1 MASPTVRDVHID
13 TALSAFSV
21 AYRNQQYVGEQ
32 VFPRVPVAKQSDF
45 YWQFTKQS
53 WQRIDVAKRA
63 PGTRSAEGDYEITSA
78 SYYAP
83 TWAISKVISDEM
95 RANADEPLRP
105 DVDSVEWV
113 MDQLL
118 RAQEKR
124 IADLT
129 TGGSA
134 LWAYSATPSTAWTSD
149 TSDPLGDIE
158 NAINGVVSSIGR
170 MPNVAVM
177 SWDVWRHLRQ
187 HPDMLDWIKYTRPG
201 ARLSPQDLNDR
212 FGFEKLLI
220 GMSLYDPALEGQ
232 TGSPQYIWGDGLWMG
247 YVPSTPALLTPAAGY
262 VLEWNN
268 RQVRRFRRDEEYS
281 DKIEASHAVV
291 EVITA
296 SDAGACL
303 YDVV

>member
-1 MASPTVRDVHID
+1 MPTPTVRDVHID
-13 TALSAFSV
+13 QALSAFSV
-21 AYRNQQYVGEQ
+21 AYMNQQYIGEQ
-32 VFPRVPVAKQSDF
+32 IFPRVNVAKQTDY
-45 YWQFTKQS
+45 YWNFPRQA
-53 WQRIDVAKRA
+53 WQRIDVQKRA
-63 PGTRSAEGDYEITSA
+63 PGARSAEADYELTSA
-78 SYYAP
+78 SYYTP
-83 TWAISKVISDEM
+83 TYAIAKVIPDEV
-95 RANADEPLRP
+95 RQNADSPLRP
-105 DVDSVEWV
+105 DVEATEFVV
-113 MDQLL
+113 DQLL
-118 RAQEKR
+118 RAEEKR

-134 LWAYSATPSTAWTSD
+134 LWAYAATPSTKWTSD
-149 TSDPLGDIE
+149 TSDPVGDIE
-158 NAINGVVSSIGR
+158 NAINGVVSTIGR

-262 VLEWNN
+262 VLEWNS

-281 DKIEASHAVV
+281 DKIEASHSVI
-291 EVITA
+291 ETITA
-296 SDAGACL
+296 SDAGATIYNC
-303 YDVV
+303 V